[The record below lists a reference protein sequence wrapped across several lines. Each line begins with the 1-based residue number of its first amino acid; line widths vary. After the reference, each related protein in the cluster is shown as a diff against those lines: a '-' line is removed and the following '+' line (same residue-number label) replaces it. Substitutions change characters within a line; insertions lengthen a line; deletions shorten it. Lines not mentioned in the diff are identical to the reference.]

1 MQLTVKR
8 YVDEKRAAGLGAEK
22 ILAVMYAELGDLG
35 VRPGLISGVS
45 EVQPVSSN
53 GADQMSA
60 VPALAADMIK
70 AITGAEGTLVSAL
83 RACEEIEQGSS
94 TAAATSK
101 GMTLSMNQIRQEI
114 QSASQSVAEIVDNVN
129 SANKYF
135 TALQVAVERIA
146 SVVGLIR
153 QVAKQTNLLALNA
166 TIEAAR
172 AGEAGRGFAVVAN
185 EVKQL
190 ATETAGAIGDIQS
203 QTTQI
208 NEASLRSI
216 ESVRIIEASVRG
228 ISGRFESITEAVG
241 KQETMAAEN
250 AEALQASTIA
260 LGTLRGTVDTIRN
273 GAFRNLERARRLR
286 DAVTPEIADNTGCA
300 PGYQQG
306 SGISGS
312 LR

>member
-1 MQLTVKR
+1 MSMQITVKQ
-8 YVDEKRAAGLGAEK
+8 YVDQKRMAGLGAEK
-22 ILAVMYAELGDLG
+22 ILEVMCVELGDLSVQQDLCLG
-35 VRPGLISGVS
+35 STELRPLGKKS
-45 EVQPVSSN
+45 
-53 GADQMSA
+53 ADQMSA
-60 VPALAADMIK
+60 LPSLAADMIS

-114 QSASQSVAEIVDNVN
+114 QSASRSVAEIVDNVN

-135 TALQVAVERIA
+135 TALQIAVERIA

-172 AGEAGRGFAVVAN
+172 AGDEGRGFAIVAN

-190 ATETAGAIGDIQS
+190 ANETAGAIGDIQS

-216 ESVRIIEASVRG
+216 ESVRIIEASVKG

-241 KQETMAAEN
+241 KQETMA
-250 AEALQASTIA
+250 
-260 LGTLRGTVDTIRN
+260 
-273 GAFRNLERARRLR
+273 
-286 DAVTPEIADNTGCA
+286 
-300 PGYQQG
+300 
-306 SGISGS
+306 
-312 LR
+312 

>member
-1 MQLTVKR
+1 
-8 YVDEKRAAGLGAEK
+8 LGP
-22 ILAVMYAELGDLG
+22 LGKK
-35 VRPGLISGVS
+35 
-45 EVQPVSSN
+45 
-53 GADQMSA
+53 GADQMSGL
-60 VPALAADMIK
+60 PGLAADMIN

-114 QSASQSVAEIVDNVN
+114 QSASRSVAEIVDNVN
-129 SANKYF
+129 SANQYF
-135 TALQVAVERIA
+135 TALQSAVERIA

-172 AGEAGRGFAVVAN
+172 AGDEGRGFAVVAN

-190 ATETAGAIGDIQS
+190 ANETAGAIGDIQA

-216 ESVRIIEASVRG
+216 ESVKVIEGSVRG
-228 ISGRFESITEAVG
+228 ISGRFEAIAEAVS

-250 AEALQASTIA
+250 AEALQTSTIA
-260 LGTLRGTVDTIRN
+260 LGTLRSTVDTIRL
-273 GAFRNLERARRLR
+273 GAFRNLERARKLSDMIANGVAGDAESNQDGRL
-286 DAVTPEIADNTGCA
+286 
-300 PGYQQG
+300 G
-306 SGISGS
+306 SAISGS
-312 LR
+312 RST